1 MPAPLPEENTK
12 VCWRIQSSDLDLLRA
27 LFPGRVNE
35 VVRTIIGVYCERV
48 RSGQKSVQNQRPSE
62 GV

>member
-12 VCWRIQSSDLDLLRA
+12 VCWRITSADLDLLRS

-48 RSGQKSVQNQRPSE
+48 RSGQKSAAKSAP
-62 GV
+62 